1 MTESTALSPS
11 QSAGQ
16 VSSLNRAPALSLTN
30 VSKSFGTA
38 PPVLHDIS
46 LEVRGGEF
54 LAIVGPSGCGKT
66 TLLRILQGLETASS
80 GTVSTTSATG
90 AAPRMSYVFQRASL
104 LPWYTVRA
112 NVAFGL
118 TLRSGQSIYRSKA
131 ERNAA
136 VDELLELTG
145 LSRYGNYYP
154 DQISGGMQQRV
165 NVARALAVRPD
176 VLLLDEPF
184 SALDALT
191 RERLQIDVAEIL
203 RQVGTTCVLVTHD
216 IREAVFLSDRIA
228 VMTAHP
234 GTVSEIVPID
244 VSRPRTADFQHSE
257 RLAVDERRIWRMLH
271 D

>member
-1 MTESTALSPS
+1 MTAILT
-11 QSAGQ
+11 
-16 VSSLNRAPALSLTN
+16 NPALTLTGVCKTFGDNAPVLDNVSLT
-30 VSKSFGTA
+30 V
-38 PPVLHDIS
+38 
-46 LEVRGGEF
+46 EQGEF

-66 TLLRILQGLETASS
+66 TLLRIIQGLDTATS
-80 GTVSTTSATG
+80 GTVRNQTHYGTS
-90 AAPRMSYVFQRASL
+90 PRMSYVFQRASL
-104 LPWYTVRA
+104 LPWYTVRD

-118 TLRSGQSIYRSKA
+118 TLAAGKKIYDSK
-131 ERNAA
+131 RDRDHA

-145 LSRYGNYYP
+145 LTRYASFYP

-191 RERLQIDVAEIL
+191 REKLQIDVSQIL
-203 RQVGTTCVLVTHD
+203 ARIGTTGVLVTHD

-228 VMTAHP
+228 VMAAHP
-234 GTVSEIVPID
+234 GTIREIISVEAD
-244 VSRPRTADFQHSE
+244 RPRTEEFQHSPE
-257 RLAVDERRIWRMLH
+257 LATQERRIWRMLH